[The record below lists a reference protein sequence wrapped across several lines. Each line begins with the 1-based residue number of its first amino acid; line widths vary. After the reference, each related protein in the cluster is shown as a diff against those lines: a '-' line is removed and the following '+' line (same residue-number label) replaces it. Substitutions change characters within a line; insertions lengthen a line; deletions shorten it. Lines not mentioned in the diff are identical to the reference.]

1 LNVGN
6 LLEISLFMAI
16 IVVGALNYLDLARL
30 SKLLFFKKKNK
41 ICIYYQILISLLN
54 YTFLLLFGFEQF
66 SFLENVFYEFRLILL
81 EN

>member
-30 SKLLFFKKKNK
+30 SKLLLFFLKKKYAF
-41 ICIYYQILISLLN
+41 IIISLLN
-54 YTFLLLFGFEQF
+54 DTFLLLFGFEKF
-66 SFLENVFYEFRLILL
+66 SFLKNVFYGIK
-81 EN
+81 